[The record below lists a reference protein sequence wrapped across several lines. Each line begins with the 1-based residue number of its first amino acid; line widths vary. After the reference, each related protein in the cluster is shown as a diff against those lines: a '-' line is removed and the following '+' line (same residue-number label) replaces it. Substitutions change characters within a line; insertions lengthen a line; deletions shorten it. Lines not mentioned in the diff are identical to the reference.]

1 MGIISTLEFLNV
13 LLFVWIRSDEKVVDQ
28 DFYHLKRECLR
39 MIEKISIE
47 RIFGCKFSF
56 ATHVQLLWKGND
68 SFKSIFDAVRGAE
81 KLICLQF
88 YIFKNDETGTA
99 LSDLLKQKSREGIKV
114 YLLHDHFGSIGTPRS
129 FWRDMTQAGVQIR
142 ASHPFK
148 WTAPFHYVHRDHRKL
163 IVIDS
168 RRAFTG
174 GLNIANEYSG
184 FHLRRRSRGWRDT
197 GVFLEGPIVREL
209 FETFQRSW
217 RTWGGGQIGFEEAAG
232 DSLSMPQRPDPLP
245 NAPSISECCGNLET
259 LPIFVYSGKGRRR
272 MRDLLRYSTDQAQA
286 TIFLTTAYFIPS
298 RRMIALLENAVR
310 RGVRVRLLVPGKSD
324 IPAASYAGKAFFAG
338 LLRAGIEIYTYRG
351 EMLHAKT
358 HLFDQ
363 SWSIIGSTNLD
374 YQSLMYNDEG
384 NVGILDP
391 LFGSKMMEIFEEDLK
406 NSVKIDLEAWQKR
419 PPLEKIWEHFFA
431 LFRKRL

>member
-28 DFYHLKRECLR
+28 DFYYLKRDCLR

-88 YIFKNDETGTA
+88 YIFKNDETGTT
-99 LSDLLKQKSREGIKV
+99 LSDLLKQKSRQGVKV
-114 YLLHDHFGSIGTPRS
+114 YLLHDHFGSIGTPGS
-129 FWRDMTQAGVQIR
+129 FWNDMTRAGIQIR

-197 GVFLEGPIVREL
+197 GVFLEGPIVKEL

-217 RTWGGGQIGFEEAAG
+217 YTWGGDEIGYEEDRE
-232 DSLSMPQRPDPLP
+232 DSLPTVWEDSLFLQE
-245 NAPSISECCGNLET
+245 SSVSECCGNLPT

-272 MRDLLRYSTDQAQA
+272 MRDLLRYSTDQAQVE
-286 TIFLTTAYFIPS
+286 ISLTTAYFIPS

-384 NVGILDP
+384 NIGILDP
-391 LFGSKMMEIFEEDLK
+391 RFGSKMTEIFEEDLK
-406 NSVKIDLEAWQKR
+406 NSVKIDLEVWQRR
-419 PPLEKIWEHFFA
+419 PFLEKMMEHFFA